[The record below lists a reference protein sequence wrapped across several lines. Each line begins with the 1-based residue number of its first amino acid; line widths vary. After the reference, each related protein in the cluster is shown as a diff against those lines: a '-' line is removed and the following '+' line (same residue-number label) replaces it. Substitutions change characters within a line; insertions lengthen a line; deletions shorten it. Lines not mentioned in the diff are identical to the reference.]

1 MVSFS
6 CSQCG
11 DIVTKKKLDSH
22 CNRCRGAS
30 FTCLDCMVDFHG
42 TDYRLH
48 TSCMTEDQKY
58 QGALYREKPNKAN
71 KRKSVSIVE
80 PGDHNALVP
89 HKAYVEDAPD
99 VDTGAPPPVPSP
111 PPAAA
116 AQNTEAVNVF
126 DFLVEGDTPEAPR
139 TSARGP
145 NEQMSLN
152 KYAPKVLTESNGDR
166 PSRSD
171 RRKSK
176 EQPDDRHYE
185 ERGYSYGE
193 EPIEP
198 GSYTA
203 ANGSLLSLE
212 YMTPAAKAT
221 RAQLEEMRRPGHSRT
236 DSGNTSEKKRKRAE
250 TDLEADA
257 MMIDVPTSN
266 IENPGL
272 AHSGLTG
279 GLNRMMSNDEGY
291 FGSQPRQSEREPSRS
306 TRRSKAAD
314 PPSPLKRSRHSKD
327 DAGLGISIK
336 GRAGKVMSMVG
347 EAFAPGALKSA
358 QNGNRKGDL
367 ALVRTRRDSSS
378 QEGSQPRNNRDN
390 GNQRKKHKVHSH
402 PHGSRSARHEKSNRR
417 DHGTAESPR
426 SGQQRAIE
434 YHRDSH
440 SDSDSEHQH
449 GHSQMVVFGRVE
461 SFLSVV
467 TKGPDSTQGYSFNKA
482 LKRWHRDREIPARSK
497 ADEEKELWRSLR
509 LKRNE
514 RGEVV
519 VFF

>member
-1 MVSFS
+1 ML
-6 CSQCG
+6 
-11 DIVTKKKLDSH
+11 TKKKLDAHRNS
-22 CNRCRGAS
+22 CRGAS

-42 TDYRLH
+42 TDYRSH

-80 PGDHNALVP
+80 PGDHNALGP

-99 VDTGAPPPVPSP
+99 IDTGAPPPVPSP
-111 PPAAA
+111 PHSVAARD
-116 AQNTEAVNVF
+116 TEAVNVF
-126 DFLVEGDTPEAPR
+126 DFLVEGDTPEAQR
-139 TSARGP
+139 TSATGS
-145 NEQMSLN
+145 NEQMSL
-152 KYAPKVLTESNGDR
+152 KKSAPKAFTESNGDR
-166 PSRSD
+166 SSRSD

-176 EQPDDRHYE
+176 ERPDDRHYE
-185 ERGYSYGE
+185 ERGYSYGD

-198 GSYTA
+198 RSYTA

-221 RAQLEEMRRPGHSRT
+221 RAQLEEMRRPGHNRT
-236 DSGNTSEKKRKRAE
+236 DSGNTSEKKRKRAQTE
-250 TDLEADA
+250 VEADTMMIDMPTNVEADA
-257 MMIDVPTSN
+257 ET
-266 IENPGL
+266 PGL
-272 AHSGLTG
+272 SHSGLTG
-279 GLNRMMSNDEGY
+279 GLNRMMSHDEGY
-291 FGSQPRQSEREPSRS
+291 FDSQPRESERERSKS
-306 TRRSKAAD
+306 TRHSKAED
-314 PPSPLKRSRHSKD
+314 PASPLKRSRHSKD

-347 EAFAPGALKSA
+347 EAFAPGALKA

-378 QEGSQPRNNRDN
+378 QEGSQSRNNRDN

-402 PHGSRSARHEKSNRR
+402 PHGSRSARHEKSRDRR
-417 DHGTAESPR
+417 DSIAESPR
-426 SGQQRAIE
+426 RGQQRAIE
-434 YHRDSH
+434 YHRESDT
-440 SDSDSEHQH
+440 DSDRAG
-449 GHSQMVVFGRVE
+449 GHSSQMVVFGRVE

-509 LKRNE
+509 LKRND